1 VTLRRTLVPLLL
13 VVVGIGLFVG
23 GVGLWARGTLYN
35 SGVFARRVS
44 SMLDSQDVRHEIST
58 RLTEQLV
65 RNGNQQAI
73 SFRPAFETGI
83 ESALETDTFRS
94 IFRGAIRTAH
104 ADLLHGG
111 SGGGGINL
119 SESVSVVA
127 STLRLSGSDPAQE
140 IKKGSFASSFSDV
153 TTKLGDLG
161 IWDLDDTI
169 TTVSIIAIVLA
180 VAAAVGAVALSG
192 NRRRTIWWIGWTV
205 ASVGVFVGAL
215 LWVAGWYAEL
225 RIKDDDLGRAVRG
238 AIANMTVDLRTM
250 ALWTIVYG
258 VVIAG
263 AAATAERRYRVGDVV
278 ERSRGW
284 LDRRRRTMA
293 GTILVAAG
301 AVIVG
306 FLVLYNPLTAAEV
319 VAVAI
324 GIGLTYVGSV
334 EIIGMV
340 RRVTVDNAHSAWWR
354 PVLLVGTVVVVLA
367 AATVAVVATTSR
379 SARSAADEEATGCN
393 GSDALCDERLD
404 QAMFPSTHNSM
415 SSPLYPGW
423 LFGEQI
429 GTISDQLNAGIRGFL
444 IDTHYGIPSSSRMPG
459 SQTPVIL
466 TDRAHELS
474 SPDFEQADPAVVER
488 ADALQQRA
496 PKAANA
502 KSSIYLCHNYCELGA
517 VKFSTVL
524 QGIKNFIDTHP
535 FEVIII
541 DIQDATAP
549 ADTAQAF
556 IDAGLEDYIATL
568 DPDKPLP
575 TLGELIDDGKNLV
588 VFAERGGTGAPP
600 WYQSAY
606 NGWLQETKYT
616 FPSLGSFDCLPN
628 RGGTNGKL
636 FLVNH
641 WVTTKGPS
649 PSTAAKA
656 NDPDLLLRRIE
667 QCIKERKQLPNMVAV
682 DYGQASAIVD
692 LLAEVGPHLLDEIEN
707 GPSDETTTS
716 PSSTSVPDNDEIA
729 TLTGGD
735 PATFCD
741 AVPEVLQVVTGYGE
755 ALLSERAETTATT
768 DALYAPWLVE
778 VLTPYINAAPK
789 ELAARAQPMLDR
801 ATAAITA
808 TGLDQPGSDDVV
820 AAGRQALAARPDID
834 GVTLRSRLQATFLQ
848 HVKQD
853 ALDAATKELGPTPG
867 DLFVFTD
874 LGFVDPDVASK
885 SGFACL

>member
-1 VTLRRTLVPLLL
+1 VLL
-13 VVVGIGLFVG
+13 VFVGIGLFVG
-23 GVGLWARGTLYN
+23 GVGLWARGTLFN
-35 SGVFARRVS
+35 SGVFARRVT

-65 RNGNQQAI
+65 RSGNEQAI

-83 ESALETDTFRS
+83 ESALETDTFHS

-104 ADLLHGG
+104 ADLLSGG

-119 SESVSVVA
+119 SESVSVIA
-127 STLRLSGSDPAQE
+127 STLRLSGNNPSQE
-140 IKKGSFASSFSDV
+140 IQKGSFASSFSDV
-153 TTKLGDLG
+153 TKKLGDLG

-169 TTVSIIAIVLA
+169 TTTSIVAIIGA

-205 ASVGVFVGAL
+205 ASVGVFVVAL
-215 LWVAGWYAEL
+215 LWAAGWYAQL
-225 RIKDDDLGRAVRG
+225 RIKDDSLGHAVRS
-238 AIANMTVDLRTM
+238 AIGDMTVDLRTM
-250 ALWTIVYG
+250 GLWTIIYG

-263 AAATAERRYRVGDVV
+263 AAATAERRYRVGDVI
-278 ERSRGW
+278 ERSGAW
-284 LDRRRRTMA
+284 LERRRRTPA
-293 GTILVAAG
+293 GTLLVAGG
-301 AVIVG
+301 AVVIG
-306 FLVLYNPLTAAEV
+306 FLVLYNPLTAAEIV
-319 VAVAI
+319 GVAI
-324 GIGLTYVGSV
+324 GIGLTYLGSV

-340 RRVTVDNAHSAWWR
+340 RRVTVDRARSAWWR
-354 PVLLVGTVVVVLA
+354 PVLLVGMVVLLLVAATAAVVV
-367 AATVAVVATTSR
+367 TTTR
-379 SARSAADEEATGCN
+379 SARSAAGDETTGCN
-393 GSDALCDERLD
+393 GSDALCDARLD
-404 QAMFPSTHNSM
+404 EAVFPSTHNSM

-444 IDTHYGIPSSSRMPG
+444 IDTHYGIPSSARMPG
-459 SQTPVIL
+459 SQTPVVI

-474 SPDFEQADPAVVER
+474 SPDFEQADPSVVER
-488 ADALQQRA
+488 AQALQQRA

-517 VKFSTVL
+517 VKFATVL
-524 QGIKNFIDTHP
+524 QGIKSFVDTHP
-535 FEVIII
+535 SEVIIL

-556 IDAGLEDYIATL
+556 IDAGLEDKIATL
-568 DPDKPLP
+568 DINEPLP
-575 TLGELIDDGKNLV
+575 TLGDLISDGKNLV
-588 VFAERGGTGAPP
+588 VFAERGGSGAPP

-606 NGWLQETKYT
+606 NGWIQETKFS

-628 RGGTNGKL
+628 RGGATGRL

-656 NDPDLLLRRIE
+656 NDPAVLESRLD
-667 QCIKERKQLPNMVAV
+667 QCLVERHKLPNMIAV

-692 LLAEVGPHLLDEIEN
+692 LLTEIAPELRDEVEN
-707 GPSDETTTS
+707 GTIDGTTTS
-716 PSSTSVPDNDEIA
+716 SPSSSVPTNDEIT

-735 PATFCD
+735 PAAFCD
-741 AVPEVLQVVTGYGE
+741 AQPEAFDVVETYAE
-755 ALLSERAETTATT
+755 ALLSEPADTTATT

-778 VLTPYINAAPK
+778 VLTPYIQAAPK
-789 ELAARAQPMLDR
+789 ELAARAQPVLGR
-801 ATAAITA
+801 ATAAMTA
-808 TGLDQPGSDDVV
+808 TGLDPAGADDVV
-820 AAGRQALAARPDID
+820 AAGRQAVAGSPDID
-834 GVTLRSRLQATFLQ
+834 GATLQTRLQATMLQ

-853 ALDAATKELGPTPG
+853 ALDAAVKELGPTPG
-867 DLFVFTD
+867 DLFAFTD
-874 LGFVDPDVASK
+874 LGSVAPDVARTA
-885 SGFACL
+885 GYTCL

>member
-1 VTLRRTLVPLLL
+1 VTIRRTLVPVLL
-13 VVVGIGLFVG
+13 VVVGIGLFIG
-23 GVGLWARGTLYN
+23 GVGLWARGTLFN
-35 SGVFARRVS
+35 SGVFARRVT

-65 RNGNQQAI
+65 RSGNQQAI

-83 ESALETDTFRS
+83 ESALETDTFHS

-104 ADLLHGG
+104 ADLLNGG

-127 STLRLSGSDPAQE
+127 STLRLSGNPAQE
-140 IKKGSFASSFSDV
+140 IKKGSFAASFSDV
-153 TTKLGDLG
+153 TKKLGDLG

-169 TTVSIIAIVLA
+169 TTIASLAIA
-180 VAAAVGAVALSG
+180 VAIASAVGAVAVSG

-205 ASVGVFVGAL
+205 ASVGVFTVAM
-215 LWVAGWYAEL
+215 LWAAGWYAEL
-225 RIKDDDLGRAVRG
+225 RIKDDSLGHAVRS
-238 AIANMTVDLRTM
+238 AIGDMTVDLRTM
-250 ALWTIVYG
+250 GLWTIVYG
-258 VVIAG
+258 VVIAA
-263 AAATAERRYRVGDVV
+263 AAATAEHRYRAG
-278 ERSRGW
+278 ELIQRFGAW
-284 LDRRRRTMA
+284 IDRRRLTTT
-293 GTILVAAG
+293 GTLLIAAS
-301 AVIVG
+301 AVVVG
-306 FLVLYNPLTAAEV
+306 FLVLYNPLTAAEFV
-319 VAVAI
+319 GVAI
-324 GIGLTYVGSV
+324 GIALTYLGSV
-334 EIIGMV
+334 EIIGMI
-340 RRVTVDNAHSAWWR
+340 RRVTVDRARSAWWR
-354 PVLLVGTVVVVLA
+354 PVLLVGMVVLLLVGVTAAVVV
-367 AATVAVVATTSR
+367 TTTR
-379 SARSAADEEATGCN
+379 SARSAAGDEEGGCN
-393 GSDALCDERLD
+393 GSDALCDARLD
-404 QAMFPSTHNSM
+404 EAVFPSTHNSM

-459 SQTPVIL
+459 SQTPVII

-488 ADALQQRA
+488 AEALQQRA
-496 PKAANA
+496 PRAANA

-524 QGIKNFIDTHP
+524 QGIKSFIATHP
-535 FEVIII
+535 SEVIIL
-541 DIQDATAP
+541 DIQDATTP

-556 IDAGLEDYIATL
+556 IDAGLEDHIATL
-568 DPDKPLP
+568 DIDQPLP
-575 TLGELIDDGKNLV
+575 TLGDLIDDGKNLV

-606 NGWLQETKYT
+606 RGWLQETKYS

-641 WVTTKGPS
+641 WVTTKGPD
-649 PSTAAKA
+649 PRTAAKA
-656 NDPDLLLRRIE
+656 NDPSVLLSRLDRCIE
-667 QCIKERKQLPNMVAV
+667 ERHKLPNMVAV

-692 LLAEVGPHLLDEIEN
+692 LLAEVGPQLRDEVEN
-707 GPSDETTTS
+707 GPIEETTS
-716 PSSTSVPDNDEIA
+716 APPSTTIPSNDEIT

-741 AVPEVLQVVTGYGE
+741 ADPEAEQVVEAYAE
-755 ALLSERAETTATT
+755 ALLSEPAETTATT

-778 VLTPYINAAPK
+778 VLGPYIQAAPK

-801 ATAAITA
+801 ARSAMTA
-808 TGLDQPGSDDVV
+808 TGLDPAGADDVV
-820 AAGRQALAARPDID
+820 AAGRQALAALPEMD
-834 GVTLRSRLQATFLQ
+834 GATLQSRLQTTFLQ
-848 HVKQD
+848 HVSQA
-853 ALDAATKELGPTPG
+853 ALDGATTELGPTPG
-867 DLFVFTD
+867 DLFSYTN
-874 LGFVDPDVASK
+874 LGIVSPDVAIK
-885 SGFACL
+885 AGYPCL